1 MKPRTPSVLSC
12 GAVSLTFDDG
22 TASQLAMAIPALN
35 ERRLRATFYL
45 APQGDRWEE
54 NLAPWKAVAAAGHE
68 IGNHSLSHTGPGN
81 LWGGPGGLEDWT
93 LERIERDILAAQ
105 ERLARFFAER
115 PPRTFCYP
123 CYSTF
128 VGRGAG
134 RRSYVPVVAS
144 NFLAGRA
151 VGEYGFGN
159 SPAVVDLACLAAQP
173 TDRMS
178 GFEMIGLA
186 EELVARGQWLIF
198 VFHNINGGRL
208 SVCQSDFLM
217 LLDHL
222 QRRRDVLRTATVAE
236 IAGEIDQKRR
246 REHSQ

>member
-1 MKPRTPSVLSC
+1 MKPQIPSVLSR
-12 GAVSLTFDDG
+12 GAVSITFDDG
-22 TASQLAMAIPALN
+22 TPSQLALAIPALN
-35 ERRLRATFYL
+35 ERQLRATFYL
-45 APQGDRWEE
+45 APQGDGWRER
-54 NLAPWKAVAAAGHE
+54 LAPWRDVAATGHE
-68 IGNHSLSHTGPGN
+68 IGNHSLSHVGPGN
-81 LWGGPGGLEDWT
+81 LSGQPGGLEDWT
-93 LERIERDILAAQ
+93 LERIEQDILAAQ
-105 ERLARFFAER
+105 ERLAGFFPE
-115 PPRTFCYP
+115 PPRTYCYP

-134 RRSYVPVVAS
+134 RQSYVPVVARH
-144 NFLAGRA
+144 FLAGRG

-159 SPAVVDLACLAAQP
+159 SPAVVDLACLTAQP

-222 QRRRDVLRTATVAE
+222 QRRRDAIRIATVAD
-236 IAGEIDQKRR
+236 IAAEYERARMVPKG
-246 REHSQ
+246 